1 MPDINI
7 SVKNKIA
14 VQTNKTEY
22 ICDNSDFIIKFNF
35 DAEWDAYDTKTAR
48 FCYNSKYVDAVF
60 TGDSCA
66 IPIISDTNDISIGV
80 YAGNL
85 HTTTP
90 ALVLCEKSILGGSG
104 FPADPPDDVYNQI
117 MELIQGLGTPDAEA
131 IAKAVA
137 DYLIKNPLEETDP
150 TVPEWAKAENKP
162 TYTAEEVG
170 AEVYYVD
177 LTGNYPNYT
186 CPVAMAD
193 IKAAYEAGKKLQ
205 CRCAMGMYT
214 ATLPL
219 FVPMPSANTWIFSG
233 SGALTAMNFPAQSL
247 TIAIVNG
254 TVWASN
260 TRLATLDDISSAA
273 LTLGLTGATVGQ
285 IAKIAAVNE
294 SGVPTAWE
302 PVDMPSGGG
311 EEWRKVIDAE
321 VTEPTAEFIRD
332 GLNGATELHIAWSNL
347 QNASTKD
354 SGLSVKINN
363 ILVSTYQTA
372 ASVQKNG
379 STIYGWTHLKF
390 DGLHWM
396 LCKSAGALYAENI
409 SQSIAYTIYNL
420 VENVGAANTIKFEA
434 PTMQYAPISGKLE
447 VWAR

>member
-7 SVKNKIA
+7 SVQNKIA

-66 IPIISDTNDISIGV
+66 VPIISDTNDINIGV

-137 DYLIKNPLEETDP
+137 DYLIEHPLEETDP
-150 TVPEWAKAENKP
+150 SVPTWAKAEKKP

-170 AEVYYVD
+170 AIANTELQTAINSALAQAKTSGEFD
-177 LTGNYPNYT
+177 GAKGDPG
-186 CPVAMAD
+186 
-193 IKAAYEAGKKLQ
+193 KAATIQVGKVTTGAAGTPASVFNVGTDESAIFDFTIPQGKKGED
-205 CRCAMGMYT
+205 AT
-214 ATLPL
+214 ADP
-219 FVPMPSANTWIFSG
+219 
-233 SGALTAMNFPAQSL
+233 
-247 TIAIVNG
+247 
-254 TVWASN
+254 
-260 TRLATLDDISSAA
+260 
-273 LTLGLTGATVGQ
+273 TLGLTGATVGQ
-285 IAKIAAVNE
+285 IAKIAAVDA

-311 EEWRKVIDAE
+311 ETWEKLVDVTLAEAVASVTYTFDNCKRIRALIAPVLSDAISGWKTITINN
-321 VTEPTAEFIRD
+321 VSYPAMNKKWEPHD
-332 GLNGATELHIAWSNL
+332 GLCLRIDSEVPPYVQGNVSGIANTAIFGINSGYYATVLENIAPNGIT
-347 QNASTKD
+347 QF
-354 SGLSVKINN
+354 GC
-363 ILVSTYQTA
+363 QTA
-372 ASVQKNG
+372 AVLTAGTKIEIWG
-379 STIYGWTHLKF
+379 V
-390 DGLHWM
+390 
-396 LCKSAGALYAENI
+396 KS
-409 SQSIAYTIYNL
+409 
-420 VENVGAANTIKFEA
+420 
-434 PTMQYAPISGKLE
+434 
-447 VWAR
+447 

>member
-7 SVKNKIA
+7 SVQNKIA

-66 IPIISDTNDISIGV
+66 VPIISDTNDINIGV

-150 TVPEWAKAENKP
+150 TVPTWAKAEKKP

-193 IKAAYEAGKKLQ
+193 IKAAYEEGKKLQ
-205 CRCAMGMYT
+205 CRFAMGMYT

-285 IAKIAAVNE
+285 IAKIAAVDA
-294 SGVPTAWE
+294 SGMPTAWS

-311 EEWRKVIDAE
+311 NNNNFEKVVEMTTLEDAA
-321 VTEPTAEFIRD
+321 VIS
-332 GLNGATELHIAWSNL
+332 I
-347 QNASTKD
+347 STD
-354 SGLSVKINN
+354 
-363 ILVSTYQTA
+363 
-372 ASVQKNG
+372 KNG
-379 STIYGWTHLKF
+379 NPLSMSELYVAITTARNNAATANDHFNCNVLPDTVPTHIRTRSAMHERAIKYNRELKETLQMVFDALNHGQQQKLMKNPTVKELLTRYG
-390 DGLHWM
+390 
-396 LCKSAGALYAENI
+396 I
-409 SQSIAYTIYNL
+409 
-420 VENVGAANTIKFEA
+420 
-434 PTMQYAPISGKLE
+434 E
-447 VWAR
+447 VKKNG

>member
-1 MPDINI
+1 MYAGYKHI
-7 SVKNKIA
+7 SQNKIA

-66 IPIISDTNDISIGV
+66 VPIISDTNDINIGV

-137 DYLIKNPLEETDP
+137 DYLIEHPLEETDP
-150 TVPEWAKAENKP
+150 SVPTWAKAEKKP

-170 AEVYYVD
+170 AIANTELQTAINSALAQAKTSGEFD
-177 LTGNYPNYT
+177 GAKGDPG
-186 CPVAMAD
+186 
-193 IKAAYEAGKKLQ
+193 KAATIQVGKVTTGAAGTPASVFNVGTDESAIFDFTIPQGKKGED
-205 CRCAMGMYT
+205 AT
-214 ATLPL
+214 ADP
-219 FVPMPSANTWIFSG
+219 
-233 SGALTAMNFPAQSL
+233 
-247 TIAIVNG
+247 
-254 TVWASN
+254 
-260 TRLATLDDISSAA
+260 
-273 LTLGLTGATVGQ
+273 TLGLTGATVGQ
-285 IAKIAAVNE
+285 IAKIAAVDA

-354 SGLSVKINN
+354 SGLAVKINN
-363 ILVSTYQTA
+363 ILVGTYQTA

-396 LCKSAGALYAENI
+396 LCKSAGALYAENV

>member
-7 SVKNKIA
+7 SVQNKIA

-35 DAEWDAYDTKTAR
+35 DAEWDAYDSKTAR
-48 FCYNSKYVDAVF
+48 FCYNSKYVDTVF

-137 DYLIKNPLEETDP
+137 DYLTEHPLEETDP
-150 TVPEWAKAENKP
+150 TVPEWAKAEKKP

-170 AEVYYVD
+170 AIANTELQTAINSALAQAKTSGEFD
-177 LTGNYPNYT
+177 GAKGDPG
-186 CPVAMAD
+186 
-193 IKAAYEAGKKLQ
+193 KAATIQVGKVTTGAAGTPASVFNVGTDESAIFDFTIPQGKKGED
-205 CRCAMGMYT
+205 AT
-214 ATLPL
+214 ADP
-219 FVPMPSANTWIFSG
+219 
-233 SGALTAMNFPAQSL
+233 
-247 TIAIVNG
+247 
-254 TVWASN
+254 
-260 TRLATLDDISSAA
+260 
-273 LTLGLTGATVGQ
+273 TLGLTGATVGQ
-285 IAKIAAVNE
+285 IAKIAAVDA

-354 SGLSVKINN
+354 SGLAVKINN

-396 LCKSAGALYAENI
+396 LCKSAGALYAENV
-409 SQSIAYTIYNL
+409 SQGIAYTIYNL